1 MSRIYTVQFENVT
14 ITPANGDVDL
24 FELRAA
30 DDKPINVVG
39 VFLGQTTEL
48 ADAAEE
54 QLRLRVIRGNATSG
68 SGGTTPTAI
77 PVNPDDATPGVTAD
91 AVNPVIATTGT
102 EVVLHSDTWNIR
114 IPYNPPLTP
123 EMYWKT
129 NQAAGFIVLRLM
141 AAVADDV
148 TMSGTIYVEEQ

>member
-1 MSRIYTVQFENVT
+1 MSRVYTVEFENAVV
-14 ITPANGDVDL
+14 AAADGDTDL
-24 FELRAA
+24 FELRPA
-30 DDKPINVVG
+30 DDKPIQIIA

-68 SGGTTPTAI
+68 SGGGTPTPI
-77 PVNPDDATPGVTAD
+77 PLVPSDAAAGFAAD
-91 AVNPVIATTGT
+91 TDNAVIATTGT

-123 EMYWKT
+123 EMYWGT
-129 NQAAGFIVLRLM
+129 NEATGFLVLRLM